1 MGLNQ
6 AGSGSGLWPVFSGQV
21 TALAAVACL
30 AAFTGDLR
38 LPEARGGWLAATAG
52 LTGGPGAIFY
62 FLATPHGLPAGGARP
77 GFLSPPVT
85 ILLGLLPVRERLA
98 SLNPARLW
106 LAAASRAPLAGAR

>member
-52 LTGGPGAIFY
+52 LTGGPGTIFY
-62 FLATPHGLPAGGARP
+62 FLATPHGPLAVAALLPSPYPPPALMPPPPLLPEPATARQP
-77 GFLSPPVT
+77 APLSVSPP
-85 ILLGLLPVRERLA
+85 P
-98 SLNPARLW
+98 
-106 LAAASRAPLAGAR
+106 